1 MTSWNDQTSEEDR
14 GEQPKRSFP
23 KISPLPFLLY
33 RFISRW
39 SLDNL
44 LSDMEI
50 WITTKWVQLLQSYTS
65 LRVKLMTDVADLGDL
80 PNDSW
85 LHSARFLLKMENTGN
100 TLPARLLATWT
111 IKLRASVT
119 VEKMNSR
126 KTTAVA
132 LTT

>member
-1 MTSWNDQTSEEDR
+1 
-14 GEQPKRSFP
+14 
-23 KISPLPFLLY
+23 
-33 RFISRW
+33 
-39 SLDNL
+39 
-44 LSDMEI
+44 
-50 WITTKWVQLLQSYTS
+50 
-65 LRVKLMTDVADLGDL
+65 MTDVADLGDL